1 MYRKWREVRFLMI
14 EWGNIRLLCSFGI
27 CVLGILNEIS
37 KFQCWIDS
45 HIKTSLFILSE
56 SVWK

>member
-14 EWGNIRLLCSFGI
+14 EWGNIRLWSSFGI
-27 CVLGILNEIS
+27 YVLGILNEIS
-37 KFQCWIDS
+37 QFQCWIDS